1 MKKINFNELKSKL
14 GRFKY
19 PLLILL
25 LGLVLLSI
33 PTRSEKKE
41 TAETA
46 QGPPESPGVG
56 AEDVEARMEAILS
69 EIEGAG
75 RVRVMLHIWK

>member
-33 PTRSEKKE
+33 PTDRKS
-41 TAETA
+41 
-46 QGPPESPGVG
+46 V
-56 AEDVEARMEAILS
+56 V
-69 EIEGAG
+69 
-75 RVRVMLHIWK
+75 